1 MNSDIQNWKKLLEA
15 ISLERDEEINF
26 HRNEIKELSPQ
37 EREKRGR
44 AILDLKANHGGF
56 VLGERTLTDFIKK
69 NNTKQDRT
77 DIRRGD
83 VIRISKMDDPE
94 KEIALGTV
102 WSISKKISIATDS
115 KFPIDKKCLYRID
128 LAANDITYKRMESAM
143 EKFYENVGP
152 GRRTREKIFKKENRW
167 ARFSKKI
174 TEPEYLN
181 ESQKK
186 AWEIGL
192 KTAEISFI
200 HGPPG
205 TGKTT
210 VATHIACSAANE
222 RKDHV
227 LICAPSNTAIDNIAF
242 KLLEFKNKKFLR
254 IGHPARMDQELEKYS
269 LDYKLANTE
278 DRQIIK
284 LRTEAKLAAQ
294 ELQEIKHPGRS
305 LIRGLSDEEIISLGK
320 RKANTRGLRKNQIK
334 ILQNWVYSKK
344 KNNSKFEKLH
354 EEEDKFKDKKIKE
367 ARIVLATCSTCGS
380 EVLENHNFD
389 LCILDEAS
397 QAPVPLALIPMLISG
412 KTILVGDGKQLS
424 PVVKNREAIKLGLKN
439 TLFEH
444 VEKEK
449 PSNGKMLKIQ
459 YRMRDKILSFP
470 NSKWYK
476 NKIKSAEKVFKY
488 KNTLK
493 RGSPIGQS
501 EITAIDTNGLFKE
514 NLTKEDHSW
523 KNLQEVQYIA
533 KIIGYLEKEKIK
545 LSNIGVISPYK
556 AQAKEL
562 KKISKDIE
570 VHTVDGFQGR
580 EKDLIIISLVRSNK
594 NKNIGFLSDEKRL
607 NVSLTRA
614 KKHLVVIGD
623 RNTFSENKIFNEL
636 WQFIEK
642 NGNCI
647 KLKK

>member
-1 MNSDIQNWKKLLEA
+1 
-15 ISLERDEEINF
+15 
-26 HRNEIKELSPQ
+26 
-37 EREKRGR
+37 
-44 AILDLKANHGGF
+44 
-56 VLGERTLTDFIKK
+56 
-69 NNTKQDRT
+69 
-77 DIRRGD
+77 
-83 VIRISKMDDPE
+83 
-94 KEIALGTV
+94 
-102 WSISKKISIATDS
+102 
-115 KFPIDKKCLYRID
+115 
-128 LAANDITYKRMESAM
+128 
-143 EKFYENVGP
+143 
-152 GRRTREKIFKKENRW
+152 
-167 ARFSKKI
+167 
-174 TEPEYLN
+174 
-181 ESQKK
+181 
-186 AWEIGL
+186 
-192 KTAEISFI
+192 
-200 HGPPG
+200 
-205 TGKTT
+205 
-210 VATHIACSAANE
+210 
-222 RKDHV
+222 
-227 LICAPSNTAIDNIAF
+227 
-242 KLLEFKNKKFLR
+242 
-254 IGHPARMDQELEKYS
+254 
-269 LDYKLANTE
+269 
-278 DRQIIK
+278 
-284 LRTEAKLAAQ
+284 
-294 ELQEIKHPGRS
+294 
-305 LIRGLSDEEIISLGK
+305 
-320 RKANTRGLRKNQIK
+320 
-334 ILQNWVYSKK
+334 
-344 KNNSKFEKLH
+344 
-354 EEEDKFKDKKIKE
+354 
-367 ARIVLATCSTCGS
+367 
-380 EVLENHNFD
+380 
-389 LCILDEAS
+389 
-397 QAPVPLALIPMLISG
+397 
-412 KTILVGDGKQLS
+412 
-424 PVVKNREAIKLGLKN
+424 
-439 TLFEH
+439 
-444 VEKEK
+444 
-449 PSNGKMLKIQ
+449 MLKIQ